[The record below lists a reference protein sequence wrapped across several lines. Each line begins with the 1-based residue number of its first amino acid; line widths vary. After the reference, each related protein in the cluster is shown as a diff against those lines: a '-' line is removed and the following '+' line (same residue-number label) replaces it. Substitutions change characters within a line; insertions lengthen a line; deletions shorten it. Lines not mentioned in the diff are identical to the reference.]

1 MRPGVEVRPVG
12 PEDVDGVLALV
23 LAARVESS
31 VGSQVCSGERDALRQ
46 QLAALTAIPGGVV
59 LVALGGEEVVG
70 LLLGRVT
77 EPNLFTDSRSM
88 AVDAVYV
95 AAGHRRRGV
104 GHALMLGATEAAL
117 AASAEQVFVAPL
129 PGARGMQ
136 RFFVQLGFAP
146 AAAHRVASTSALH
159 RRLTHDAP
167 VARRSPRR
175 IEDLIARRRESRRR
189 GGDLEV
195 AVDLSPKVAH
205 GAPVRGGTATVRGGT
220 TTEPAAQ
227 PGRREISRQ
236 VSRAVQTRLD
246 LESSTT
252 IS

>member
-1 MRPGVEVRPVG
+1 VRPGVEVRPVE
-12 PEDVDGVLALV
+12 PADVDDVLALV
-23 LAARVESS
+23 LAARAESS
-31 VGSQVCSGERDALRQ
+31 VGSQVCSGEREVLAR
-46 QLAALTAIPGGVV
+46 QLATLTAIPGGVV
-59 LVALGGEEVVG
+59 LVALSGEEVVG
-70 LLLGRVT
+70 LLLGRLT
-77 EPNLFTDSRSM
+77 EPNLFIDRTSL

-95 AAGHRRRGV
+95 ATAHRRRGV

-146 AAAHRVASTSALH
+146 AAAHRVAAPAALH

-189 GGDLEV
+189 GGDT
-195 AVDLSPKVAH
+195 VDVEPDASPKVGCAE
-205 GAPVRGGTATVRGGT
+205 PVRGGTVEA
-220 TTEPAAQ
+220 AAQ
-227 PGRREISRQ
+227 PGRRAISRQ

-252 IS
+252 IP

>member
-1 MRPGVEVRPVG
+1 MRPGVEVRQVR
-12 PEDVDGVLALV
+12 PEDVDRVLDLV
-23 LAARVESS
+23 LTARAESS
-31 VGSQVCSGERDALRQ
+31 VGSQVCTAERDQLAQ
-46 QLAALTAIPGGVV
+46 QLGTLTAVPGGTV
-59 LVALGGEEVVG
+59 LVAVSAADVVG
-70 LLLGRVT
+70 LLLGRLT
-77 EPNLFTDSRSM
+77 LPNLFTDRTSL

-95 AAGHRRRGV
+95 APAHRRRGV
-104 GHALMLGATEAAL
+104 GHALMLGATELAVAAG
-117 AASAEQVFVAPL
+117 AEHVYVAPL

-146 AAAHRVASTSALH
+146 AAGHRVATTAALH

-189 GGDLEV
+189 GGDDGAGAAEEPT
-195 AVDLSPKVAH
+195 SPKAGH
-205 GAPVRGGTATVRGGT
+205 AAPARSATADQ
-220 TTEPAAQ
+220 AAQ
-227 PGRREISRQ
+227 SGRRSISRQ
-236 VSRAVQTRLD
+236 VSRAVHTRFD

>member
-1 MRPGVEVRPVG
+1 VRPGVEVRPLE
-12 PEDVDGVLALV
+12 PADVDDVLALV
-23 LAARVESS
+23 LAARAESS
-31 VGSQVCSGERDALRQ
+31 VGSQVCSGEREALAQ
-46 QLAALTAIPGGVV
+46 QLATLTAIPGGVV
-59 LVALGGEEVVG
+59 LVALSGEEVVG
-70 LLLGRVT
+70 LLLGRLT
-77 EPNLFTDSRSM
+77 EPNLFIDRTSL

-95 AAGHRRRGV
+95 STAHRRRGV

-117 AASAEQVFVAPL
+117 AASAEHVFVAPL

-146 AAAHRVASTSALH
+146 AAAHRVAATAALH
-159 RRLTHDAP
+159 RRLSHDAP

-189 GGDLEV
+189 GGHAVEV
-195 AVDLSPKVAH
+195 EADASPKVGYAE
-205 GAPVRGGTATVRGGT
+205 PVRGRAA
-220 TTEPAAQ
+220 EAAAQ
-227 PGRREISRQ
+227 PARRAISRQ
-236 VSRAVQTRLD
+236 VNRAVQTRLD

>member
-1 MRPGVEVRPVG
+1 MRPGVEVRQVR
-12 PEDVDGVLALV
+12 PEDVEGVLDLV
-23 LAARVESS
+23 LAARAESS
-31 VGSQVCSGERDALRQ
+31 VGSQVCCAERDQLAQ
-46 QLAALTAIPGGVV
+46 QLGTLTAVRGGTV
-59 LVALGGEEVVG
+59 LVAVSNGDVVG
-70 LLLGRVT
+70 LLLGRLT
-77 EPNLFTDSRSM
+77 EPNLFTDRTSL

-104 GHALMLGATEAAL
+104 GHALMLGATELAL
-117 AASAEQVFVAPL
+117 AASAEHVYVAPL

-146 AAAHRVASTSALH
+146 AAGHRVATTAALH
-159 RRLTHDAP
+159 RRLTLDAP

-175 IEDLIARRRESRRR
+175 IEDLIARRRQSRRL
-189 GGDLEV
+189 GDDAGDGTDREP
-195 AVDLSPKVAH
+195 ASPKAGH
-205 GAPVRGGTATVRGGT
+205 RAPVRSATA
-220 TTEPAAQ
+220 EQAAQ
-227 PGRREISRQ
+227 SGRRSITRQ

>member
-1 MRPGVEVRPVG
+1 VRPGVEVRQVR
-12 PEDVDGVLALV
+12 PEDVEGVLDLV
-23 LAARVESS
+23 LAARAESS
-31 VGSQVCSGERDALRQ
+31 VGPQVCCAERDPLAQ
-46 QLAALTAIPGGVV
+46 QLGTLTAVRGGTV
-59 LVALGGEEVVG
+59 LVAVSNDDVVG
-70 LLLGRVT
+70 LLLGRLT
-77 EPNLFTDSRSM
+77 EPNLFTDRTSL

-95 AAGHRRRGV
+95 ATGHRRRGV
-104 GHALMLGATEAAL
+104 GHALMLGATELAL
-117 AASAEQVFVAPL
+117 AASAEHVYVAPL

-146 AAAHRVASTSALH
+146 AAGHRVATTAVLH

-189 GGDLEV
+189 GDDTAEV
-195 AVDLSPKVAH
+195 TELVPPSPKGDHA
-205 GAPVRGGTATVRGGT
+205 APRRGT
-220 TTEPAAQ
+220 TAEQAAQ
-227 PGRREISRQ
+227 SGRRSISRQ
-236 VSRAVQTRLD
+236 VSRAVHTRLD